1 MASMTPIYS
10 YKAYIN
16 MLSAI
21 EVLSKKLSVSWFL
34 ERFILFWIHRRS
46 LQTFYS
52 DYFCQDMGI
61 LVVYCC
67 IKNYPDIWQLKTTMH
82 IIPQSLGQ
90 ESGAAYLD
98 PVI

>member
-1 MASMTPIYS
+1 
-10 YKAYIN
+10 

-46 LQTFYS
+46 LQTFYN

-61 LVVYCC
+61 LFVYCC
-67 IKNYPDIWQLKTTMH
+67 IKNYPHIWQLKTTMH